1 MIANTAPRPETFEF
15 PRRLVGGLSAEEAD
29 RQVAMAVR
37 AGDIGA
43 RSLAFYL
50 ANLAE
55 SGGYQQL
62 GFSSIELYAETR
74 YHIQPSTTRS
84 YVATGRAMRELPAID
99 LAFRQGQLFWT
110 QVRELV
116 RVATPETE
124 DEWIEWAAGRSARQI
139 AAQVSRRRKG
149 ERPADPSRRRISDV
163 WFRPDGR
170 MNAAQWAKWT
180 AARQKL
186 EAELDRP
193 VTDAEMFE
201 HAADL
206 LLGSSPDGTVAG
218 RMPVNHTHYTITA
231 VHYLRTGLTTIDIDG
246 LPESVDEET
255 ARKILGH
262 SDRPNLVPQVAP
274 DEYDVDDPHEN
285 DGPEVP
291 PEERDIPTPDAM
303 RREVLARDGYRC
315 RNCLG
320 RRGLSGHHK
329 KERRYGG
336 RTVPRNLLGACH
348 DCHSLIH
355 ADLLSVRGTLCVARL
370 SEAASG
376 GLARP
381 WSDVRRHG
389 RTRCASSTVPPRS

>member
-1 MIANTAPRPETFEF
+1 MIATGFQGTETFEL
-15 PRRLVGGLSAEEAD
+15 PLTLTGGLSAEEAD
-29 RQVAMAVR
+29 RRVAVALR

-43 RSLAFYL
+43 RALSFYL
-50 ANLAE
+50 AGLAE

-62 GFSSIELYAETR
+62 GFTSIELYAETR
-74 YHIQPSTTRS
+74 YHIRPPTTRS
-84 YVATGRAMRELPAID
+84 YVATGRALRELPAID
-99 LAFRQGQLFWT
+99 LAFRAGTLFWT

-116 RVATPETE
+116 RVATAETE
-124 DEWIEWAAGRSARQI
+124 DEWIEWASHRSARQI
-139 AAQVSRRRKG
+139 AAQVARRRKG
-149 ERPADPSRRRISDV
+149 ERPADPSKRRISDV

-206 LLGSSPDGTVAG
+206 LLGSKPDGTVAG
-218 RMPVNHTHYTITA
+218 RTPVNHTHYTITA

-246 LPESVDEET
+246 LPEPVDEET

-262 SDRPNLVPQVAP
+262 SDRPNLAPP

-291 PEERDIPTPDAM
+291 SQDRDIPTPDAM

-315 RNCLG
+315 RNCRG

-336 RTVPRNLLGACH
+336 RTVPRNLLGACNG
-348 DCHSLIH
+348 CHSLIH
-355 ADLLSVRGTLCVARL
+355 ADLLSVRGALWVAR
-370 SEAASG
+370 
-376 GLARP
+376 
-381 WSDVRRHG
+381 
-389 RTRCASSTVPPRS
+389 

>member
-1 MIANTAPRPETFEF
+1 MVATGAATPDKTGERFEF
-15 PRRLVGGLSAEEAD
+15 PFRLTGGLSAEEAD
-29 RQVAMAVR
+29 RRVAMAVR

-43 RSLAFYL
+43 RELSFYL
-50 ANLAE
+50 AGLAE

-62 GFSSIELYAETR
+62 GFHSVELYAETR
-74 YHIQPSTTRS
+74 YHIRPPTTRS

-99 LAFRQGQLFWT
+99 LAFREGRLFWT

-139 AAQVSRRRKG
+139 AAHVARRRKG
-149 ERPADPSRRRISDV
+149 ERPSDPSKRRISDV
-163 WFRPDGR
+163 WFRPEGR

-193 VTDAEMFE
+193 VSDAEMFE

-218 RMPVNHTHYTITA
+218 RTPVNHTHYTITA
-231 VHYLRTGLTTIDIDG
+231 VHYLRTGRTTISIDG
-246 LPESVDEET
+246 LPEPVDEET

-262 SDRPNLVPQVAP
+262 SDRPNLLPPP

-291 PEERDIPTPDAM
+291 PEQRDIPTPDRM
-303 RREVLARDGYRC
+303 RREVLARDGYKC
-315 RNCLG
+315 RNCRG

-329 KERRYGG
+329 KER
-336 RTVPRNLLGACH
+336 
-348 DCHSLIH
+348 
-355 ADLLSVRGTLCVARL
+355 
-370 SEAASG
+370 
-376 GLARP
+376 
-381 WSDVRRHG
+381 
-389 RTRCASSTVPPRS
+389 